1 MNRFSKIRPF
11 IVLGCCLLA
20 LQVMAAGPASAF
32 PFTRSLQQ
40 GDTGRDVKS
49 LEVRVAGW
57 YPSQRQRSLKIDGK
71 FTARTTVAVTAF
83 QSFYGLAS
91 DGIAGPATFAALSNL
106 QDPDGS
112 TVNFA
117 WSEFQQN
124 VNRSCSAKANAYA
137 GTFDGGMGSPS
148 RVKGYVR
155 RLMWR
160 LEALRA
166 KGGGHDIGINSGF
179 RSVDYNKCIGGA
191 TSSQHLYGSAA
202 DQKMAYTTNHQ
213 ERVLGRATDFSGIG
227 CYSQLTHNHFDIRMD
242 NKALP
247 SSQFWWWPQQN
258 ANGEDLDEGGKPCS
272 GETTSPTSA
281 DAPVSTSATAGAS
294 AFGAPRQSMSAST
307 EGLAA
312 PTVSAPDP
320 APEVLTRRQVHAFA
334 AAGETSHL
342 GRGD

>member
-1 MNRFSKIRPF
+1 MNRHSKVRACSLIGSLLLV
-11 IVLGCCLLA
+11 VL
-20 LQVMAAGPASAF
+20 VMAAGPASAYT
-32 PFTRSLQQ
+32 FTRPLQQ
-40 GDTGRDVKS
+40 GDRGRDVKS

-57 YPSQRQRSLKIDGK
+57 YPSQRQHSLKIDRK
-71 FTARTTVAVTAF
+71 FTARTTVAVAAF

-166 KGGGHDIGINSGF
+166 RGGGHDIGINSGF
-179 RSVDYNKCIGGA
+179 RSVDYNNCIGGA
-191 TSSQHLYGSAA
+191 SSSQHLYGSAA
-202 DQKMAYTTNHQ
+202 DQKMAYTTNHR

-258 ANGEDLDEGGKPCS
+258 ASGEDLDESGKPCS
-272 GETTSPTSA
+272 GETATATSATTAVSTSGTERLAMSLSAGNPTSPT
-281 DAPVSTSATAGAS
+281 VST
-294 AFGAPRQSMSAST
+294 PD
-307 EGLAA
+307 
-312 PTVSAPDP
+312 SAPD
-320 APEVLTRRQVHAFA
+320 VLTRREVHAYA
-334 AAGETSHL
+334 AAGEPSHL